1 MTQQSNNRRTLVSE
15 KHRGMDLEFLS
26 RVRRASIVTGAVLFV
41 FVAVYIG
48 LGAGAAWAAGIA
60 WSLVNLHFIA
70 ELIKRVV
77 TNRERSKRGIVAVLL
92 IKFPALY
99 GMGFLLLWMGPLP
112 ALWLVAGF
120 TWPFV
125 VLALKAFGRA
135 YLRLDDSSIEERA
148 SRV

>member
-15 KHRGMDLEFLS
+15 RHRGMDLEFLA
-26 RVRRASIVTGAVLFV
+26 RVRRASIATGAVLGV
-41 FVAVYIG
+41 FVAVYVG
-48 LGAGAAWAAGIA
+48 LGAGAACAAGIA

-70 ELIKRVV
+70 ELIKRVI
-77 TNRERSKRGIVAVLL
+77 TNQERSKRGIVAVLL
-92 IKFPALY
+92 VKFPALY
-99 GMGFLLLWMGPLP
+99 GMGFLLLWIGQLP
-112 ALWLVAGF
+112 PLWLVAGF

-135 YLRLDDSSIEERA
+135 YLRLDDSSIEENT